1 MSKNVTR
8 LFEQFQPDNYQL
20 HLTLDKSKLKFSGS
34 VQITGRK
41 VGRPTRRLTFHQK
54 DLKVTKAKIIKHAR
68 SGDAEVPIDR
78 LNTHKK
84 FDEVRLHTKEHV
96 YPGTYTVCL
105 EFSGQITDQMNGL
118 YPSRYKN
125 NGKEEVI
132 LGTQFESHHAR
143 EVFPCVD
150 EPEAKATFDLTLT
163 AGKDE
168 TVLANTPVQ
177 NEIVTG
183 NTKSVSFEQTPV
195 MSVYLLAFVTGDLK
209 YKAATTK
216 DGVLIHA
223 YTTPDKI
230 NQTDFGLDVAVRC
243 LEFYNDYFGTPYP
256 LPKLDMVALPDFASG
271 AMENWGLVT
280 YREQCLLVDP
290 KNTSLSNK
298 QYVAMVVAHE
308 LAHQW
313 FGNLVTMRWWT
324 DLWLNEGFASW
335 IEYMAVDKLFPDWQM
350 WIQFL
355 AEEQQAALRLDALE
369 NTHPIEVPV
378 HHPDEIRTI
387 FDTISY
393 SKGSSVIHML
403 NDYLGHDTFR
413 DGLRHYLKKHAY
425 QNTDTVDL
433 WEALSEKSGKNVRE
447 FMHSWTAKPGFP
459 VVVTRDRDLHQER
472 FYLTKPGHPT
482 RTHWQIPLLP
492 RPKEAV
498 EVLDT
503 VNSRLEKPA
512 LLNAGRS
519 GFYRVAYDPD
529 HIHQLATQ
537 IKSGQMA
544 PADRLGLL
552 SDSFETAKAGY
563 GSTVS
568 SLEMLASYENESNAA
583 VWDIMTMAIGDVR
596 VVMGTDDQLRE
607 AMKPFVRRLTAKQL
621 GRLGWEPKKGE
632 PHFDTLLR
640 PTILGLAAFA
650 DAPEVLEQVQTRFK
664 ATNHP
669 EDIEPDL
676 RSVIWNTVARI
687 GGEQE
692 FEKFLKW
699 HHSSTN
705 SEVRV
710 TLSAALTGFQDPKL
724 VKRALDLVLTEEVRL
739 QDAAYWIA
747 YALTNRFGRDTAWH
761 WLQKNWTWLVKNLG
775 TDLAFPR
782 FPIFAAR
789 VFTGQKQLTEFKLFF
804 EPKLNPILD
813 RSIKQGLEIIEWHTA
828 WYERDHDSVL
838 QFFLRPGKS

>member
-20 HLTLDKSKLKFSGS
+20 HLSLDKTKLKFKGS
-34 VQITGRK
+34 VQITGQK
-41 VGRPTRRLTFHQK
+41 VGRPTRRLTFHHK
-54 DLKVTKAKIIKHAR
+54 DLKINKANIIKHAR
-68 SGDAEVPIDR
+68 SGDTELIIDR
-78 LNTHKK
+78 LNTHQK
-84 FDEVRLHTKEHV
+84 FDEVRLHTKEHI
-96 YPGTYTVCL
+96 YPGTYTVSL

-118 YPSRYKN
+118 YPSRYKL
-125 NGKEEVI
+125 NGKEDII

-143 EVFPCVD
+143 EVFPCID

-177 NEIVTG
+177 NETVTG
-183 NTKSVSFEQTPV
+183 ATKTVSFEQTPV

-223 YTTPDKI
+223 YSTPDKVE
-230 NQTDFGLDVAVRC
+230 QTDFGLDVAVRS

-290 KNTSLSNK
+290 KNTSLPNK
-298 QYVAMVVAHE
+298 QYVAMVVTHE

-350 WIQFL
+350 WTQFI
-355 AEEQQAALRLDALE
+355 ADEQQAALRLDALE

-403 NDYLGHDTFR
+403 NDYLGHEAFR

-433 WEALSEKSGKNVRE
+433 WEALSAKSGKDVKQFTHN
-447 FMHSWTAKPGFP
+447 WTAKPGFP
-459 VVVTRDRDLHQER
+459 VVVTKGRDLHQER
-472 FYLTKPGHPT
+472 FYLAKPKHPVH
-482 RTHWQIPLLP
+482 THWQIPLLP

-503 VNSRLEKPA
+503 ANSRLEKPA

-519 GFYRVAYDPD
+519 GFYRVAYDPE
-529 HIHQLATQ
+529 HVHLLAQQ
-537 IKSGQMA
+537 IKAGQMSA
-544 PADRLGLL
+544 VDRLGLL
-552 SDSFETAKAGY
+552 SDSFEVAKAGY
-563 GSTVS
+563 GDTVS
-568 SLEMLASYENESNAA
+568 CLELLASYADEDNAA
-583 VWDIMTMAIGDVR
+583 VWDIMAMAIGDVR
-596 VVMGTDDQLRE
+596 VVMGTDEELRE
-607 AMKPFVRRLTAKQL
+607 AIKPFVRKLIAKQL
-621 GRLGWEPKKGE
+621 ARLGWQAKKGE
-632 PHFDTLLR
+632 SHFDALLR

-650 DAPEVLEQVQTRFK
+650 DVPEVVEEVKKRFQ
-664 ATNHP
+664 ATKHP

-676 RSVIWNTVARI
+676 RSVIWNTVARF
-687 GGEQE
+687 GGAKE
-692 FEKFLKW
+692 FETFLNW
-699 HHSSTN
+699 HNQTTN
-705 SEVRV
+705 SEMRV
-710 TLSAALTGFQDPKL
+710 TLSAALTGFEDPKL
-724 VKRALDLVLTEEVRL
+724 TKRALDIVTTDHVRL

-747 YALTNRFGRDTAWH
+747 YALTNRFGRDTAWQWVQKH
-761 WLQKNWTWLVKNLG
+761 WDWLVKNLG

-782 FPIFAAR
+782 FPVYVAR
-789 VFTGQKQLTEFKLFF
+789 VFTGQKQMAEYKKFF
-804 EPKLNPILD
+804 EPKSNPTLE
-813 RSIKQGLEIIEWHTA
+813 RAIKQGQEIIEWHTA
-828 WYERDHDSVL
+828 WYDRDHDAVL
-838 QFFLRPGKS
+838 KFFKSQT